1 MDHRTI
7 GLLPDEA
14 VVAFIDACAGLFIA
28 PVVER
33 DLLKVPNSSLVE
45 VVNFGAASVSAHAF
59 ALIYFLYFF
68 TSRFVISHLDLQAML
83 LAQGL

>member
-1 MDHRTI
+1 MNSRVIANVDHRTI

-45 VVNFGAASVSAHAF
+45 MVNFHATTVSAITF
-59 ALIYFLYFF
+59 FSCLLFLLF
-68 TSRFVISHLDLQAML
+68 L
-83 LAQGL
+83 LSNIVV